1 MPSGKTACPHIT
13 DNKDGT
19 ITIKYQPTE
28 RGLHEMDIKY
38 DGNHIPGQLCTMMEV
53 VCLPFLN
60 LISYLKI
67 NQTPVKTTVSL
78 ITCFPMFIFSPGS
91 PLQFYVDAVNSG
103 VVTAYGP
110 GLSYGTVNKAA
121 TFTVVTKNAGEG
133 QHNTLYCFF
142 FFFSQI
148 VFSVKQLKIKTHTP
162 SVSQVVCH

>member
-1 MPSGKTACPHIT
+1 MPSGKTVCPHIT

-38 DGNHIPGQLCTMMEV
+38 DGNHIPGQRHNTLEGYEV
-53 VCLPFLN
+53 AFPFENNHDLFTGVKPSYTCKQNKLDVSYRHNSIHSSGSNYCLPM
-60 LISYLKI
+60 II
-67 NQTPVKTTVSL
+67 
-78 ITCFPMFIFSPGS
+78 FPIGS

-110 GLSYGTVNKAA
+110 GLSYGMVNKAA

-133 QHNTLYCFF
+133 KIA
-142 FFFSQI
+142 FFS
-148 VFSVKQLKIKTHTP
+148 SVI
-162 SVSQVVCH
+162 